1 MSQLKIKFSERLLNI
16 LKELE
21 KNNYYIAFE
30 LLYLADKDSKYFN
43 GLNISNVDIGTDYN
57 FKVTISGK
65 DHFMK
70 IGKFIRYYFGDI
82 FQGDEITKF
91 SNAYNKLKNGKS
103 IKNDGKRI
111 SISRFE
117 YNPKDPRS
125 TFLSLTTK
133 TYPHGHEEEV
143 LEYLP
148 ELDKDQHGN
157 YYKIIGDNPAPSVM
171 FSSHLDTAD
180 RRQVPTSLYSRQEDG
195 QEIIYTD
202 GTSILGADDKA
213 GVTVML
219 YMMFN
224 NVPGVYYFFIGEE
237 RGGVGSSDVSRN
249 FDKIEH
255 LQNIK
260 RCVSFD
266 RRNYHSIITSQYVVC
281 CSDEFGEA
289 LSKEFSKSNLK
300 MELDPTGI
308 FTDSANFVDNIQ
320 ECTNISVGYF
330 DEHTTKEHQN
340 ITFLEKL
347 AKACVKVNWEE
358 LPTVRK
364 VGLDDDIRSQYYEF
378 LEEFNETVFNC
389 SFRIVNE
396 FSITYIKFEIDE
408 VDFDLVK
415 YDIISLSSLFEKHD
429 IDLDIY
435 FEYDSIMI
443 ELLDKRHFKYL
454 ESFNSFVYESD
465 SDDYNDDYLEFP
477 EGSINELKYWL
488 ERMYSDNNLSS
499 FVEANEDEISVYLFL
514 DKVEKI
520 STLFK
525 VFEITDNI
533 SKYSLEDYSVEVELY
548 ENKEGYPVFKFDFK
562 KN

>member
-219 YMMFN
+219 YMMAHN
-224 NVPGVYYFFIGEE
+224 IPGLYYFFIGEE
-237 RGGVGSSDVSRN
+237 RGGIGSNKVSAD
-249 FDKIEH
+249 FDSIEY
-255 LQNIK
+255 LKNVKKCI
-260 RCVSFD
+260 SFD
-266 RRNYHSIITSQYVVC
+266 RRKTESVITQQLGRVC
-281 CSDEFGEA
+281 CSDQFGTA
-289 LSKEFSKSNLK
+289 LCKEYNKSGLNLS
-300 MELDPTGI
+300 LDPTGI
-308 FTDSANFVDNIQ
+308 YTDSASFIDEIA
-320 ECTNISVGYF
+320 ECTNVSVGYNN
-330 DEHTTKEHQN
+330 EHTSREYQN
-340 ITFLEKL
+340 MTFLTKL
-347 AKACVKVNWEE
+347 CEASLKVDWES
-358 LPTVRK
+358 LPVARK
-364 VGLDDDIRSQYYEF
+364 VGLNQEIITKYKSLIDEIKKLSFELEVKMVGLDGFIFIRIDLEDSSIEGAYNTLTTIQFLLKKYKISDDSVI
-378 LEEFNETVFNC
+378 
-389 SFRIVNE
+389 IVD
-396 FSITYIKFEIDE
+396 SYIKIQ
-408 VDFDLVK
+408 
-415 YDIISLSSLFEKHD
+415 
-429 IDLDIY
+429 
-435 FEYDSIMI
+435 
-443 ELLDKRHFKYL
+443 
-454 ESFNSFVYESD
+454 
-465 SDDYNDDYLEFP
+465 
-477 EGSINELKYWL
+477 LK
-488 ERMYSDNNLSS
+488 
-499 FVEANEDEISVYLFL
+499 
-514 DKVEKI
+514 
-520 STLFK
+520 
-525 VFEITDNI
+525 
-533 SKYSLEDYSVEVELY
+533 
-548 ENKEGYPVFKFDFK
+548 
-562 KN
+562 

>member
-70 IGKFIRYYFGDI
+70 IGKFLRYYFRGI

-111 SISRFE
+111 IISRFE

-148 ELDKDQHGN
+148 ELNKDQHGN

-180 RRQVPTSLYSRQEDG
+180 RRQVPTSLYSREEDG

-202 GTSILGADDKA
+202 GTSILGADDKS

-219 YMMFN
+219 YMMAHN
-224 NVPGVYYFFIGEE
+224 IPGLYYFFIGEE
-237 RGGVGSSDVSRN
+237 RGGIGSNKVSAD
-249 FDKIEH
+249 FYSIEY
-255 LQNIK
+255 LKNVKKCI
-260 RCVSFD
+260 SFD
-266 RRNYHSIITSQYVVC
+266 RRKTESVITQQLGRVC
-281 CSDEFGEA
+281 CSNQFGTA
-289 LSKEFSKSNLK
+289 LCEEYNKSGLNLS
-300 MELDPTGI
+300 LDPTGI
-308 FTDSANFVDNIQ
+308 YTDSASFIDDIP
-320 ECTNISVGYF
+320 ECTNVSVGYNN
-330 DEHTTKEHQN
+330 EHTDREYQN
-340 ITFLEKL
+340 MTFLTKL
-347 AKACVKVNWEE
+347 CKASLKVDWES
-358 LPTVRK
+358 LPVVRK
-364 VGLDDDIRSQYYEF
+364 VGLNQEIITKYKSLIDEIKKSPFELEVKMVGLDDFIFIRIDLEGGSIEGTYNTLTMIQF
-378 LEEFNETVFNC
+378 LLKKYKV
-389 SFRIVNE
+389 SDDSVIIVD
-396 FSITYIKFEIDE
+396 SYIKIQ
-408 VDFDLVK
+408 
-415 YDIISLSSLFEKHD
+415 
-429 IDLDIY
+429 
-435 FEYDSIMI
+435 
-443 ELLDKRHFKYL
+443 
-454 ESFNSFVYESD
+454 
-465 SDDYNDDYLEFP
+465 
-477 EGSINELKYWL
+477 LK
-488 ERMYSDNNLSS
+488 
-499 FVEANEDEISVYLFL
+499 
-514 DKVEKI
+514 
-520 STLFK
+520 
-525 VFEITDNI
+525 
-533 SKYSLEDYSVEVELY
+533 
-548 ENKEGYPVFKFDFK
+548 
-562 KN
+562 